1 MKNLNNSILKSVLIL
16 FLIFSISSL
25 KAQEKIILK
34 GIEKVAEIDGIQRF
48 GTKEIPADIKQ
59 HIVGYYRNI
68 DNDNGLPYV
77 KINSD
82 NTGIVQIHNFEEH
95 PMEFWLETDEKGEL
109 LIQRGNNNPNYIIVL
124 IAKYD
129 YSGLSK
135 KDVPFSRI
143 PVTMDLVNKKASIW
157 AERVKDL

>member
-1 MKNLNNSILKSVLIL
+1 MKILKINLKSIFIFLAIL
-16 FLIFSISSL
+16 SFSYFS
-25 KAQEKIILK
+25 AQGTTILT

-48 GTKEIPADIKQ
+48 GTKQIPPDIKQ

-82 NTGIVQIHNFEEH
+82 NTGIVQIHNMEEH

-143 PVTMDLVNKKASIW
+143 PVTMDVVNKKASIW
-157 AERVKDL
+157 SERVKDL